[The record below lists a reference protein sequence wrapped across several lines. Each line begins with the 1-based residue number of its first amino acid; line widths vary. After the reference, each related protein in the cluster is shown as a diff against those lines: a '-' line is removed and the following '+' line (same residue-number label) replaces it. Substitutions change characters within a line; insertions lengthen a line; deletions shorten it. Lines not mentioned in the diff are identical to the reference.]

1 MKEKNSYTKNIC
13 IFGLGVVSLALLCL
27 LAKNYNLPFL
37 HEIDTNILQ
46 FMVEHTNKYLTVVMN
61 IITFFGTIGGV
72 TLILILMIFI
82 SRFQKEMLLYSVL
95 VLFTY
100 LINGFMK
107 NIVMRPRPNVTHL
120 TFADGYSFVSGHSS
134 ISIVLSVTLIAFFVP
149 RIKNAVIKNGIT
161 VFLYVLPFCIAFSRM
176 YLRVHY
182 FTDILGGWF
191 TAVTYLCILY
201 FGFHFIA
208 DRERGKAHED
218 YNNKRKSQKK
228 RRNSIDTA

>member
-1 MKEKNSYTKNIC
+1 MKGKNRYAKSIC
-13 IFGLGVVSLALLCL
+13 ILVLGVVSLVLLCL
-27 LAKNYNLPFL
+27 LAKNYNLSFL
-37 HEIDTNILQ
+37 QEIDTNILQ
-46 FMVEHTNKYLTVVMN
+46 FMVEHTNEYLTVVMN

-120 TFADGYSFVSGHSS
+120 TFADGYSFISGHSS

-149 RIKNAVIKNGIT
+149 KIKKAVLRNCIT
-161 VFLYVLPFCIAFSRM
+161 VFFCILPFCIAISRM

-191 TAVTYLCILY
+191 VAITYLCTLY
-201 FGFHFIA
+201 FGFHFIT
-208 DRERGKAHED
+208 DRKRGKTHD
-218 YNNKRKSQKK
+218 K
-228 RRNSIDTA
+228 

>member
-1 MKEKNSYTKNIC
+1 MKGKNRYAKSIC
-13 IFGLGVVSLALLCL
+13 ILILGVVSLVLLCL
-27 LAKNYNLPFL
+27 LAKNYNLSFL
-37 HEIDTNILQ
+37 QEIDTNILQ
-46 FMVEHTNKYLTVVMN
+46 FMVEHTNEYLTVVMN

-107 NIVMRPRPNVTHL
+107 NIVMRPRPNITHL

-149 RIKNAVIKNGIT
+149 KIKKAVLRNGIT
-161 VFLYVLPFCIAFSRM
+161 VFLCIMPFCIAISRM
-176 YLRVHY
+176 YLGVHY

-191 TAVTYLCILY
+191 VAITYLCTLY
-201 FGFHFIA
+201 FGFHFIT
-208 DRERGKAHED
+208 DRKRGKTYD
-218 YNNKRKSQKK
+218 K
-228 RRNSIDTA
+228 

>member
-1 MKEKNSYTKNIC
+1 MKGKNRYAKSIC
-13 IFGLGVVSLALLCL
+13 ILILGVVSLVLLCL
-27 LAKNYNLPFL
+27 LAKNYNLSFL
-37 HEIDTNILQ
+37 QEIDTNILQ
-46 FMVEHTNKYLTVVMN
+46 FMVEHTNEYLTVVMN

-100 LINGFMK
+100 LINGFIK

-149 RIKNAVIKNGIT
+149 KIKKAVLRNGIT
-161 VFLYVLPFCIAFSRM
+161 VFLCIMPFCIAISRM

-191 TAVTYLCILY
+191 VAITYLCTLY
-201 FGFHFIA
+201 FGFHFIT
-208 DRERGKAHED
+208 DRKRGKTYD
-218 YNNKRKSQKK
+218 K
-228 RRNSIDTA
+228 

>member
-1 MKEKNSYTKNIC
+1 
-13 IFGLGVVSLALLCL
+13 
-27 LAKNYNLPFL
+27 
-37 HEIDTNILQ
+37 
-46 FMVEHTNKYLTVVMN
+46 MVGHTNRNMTVVMN

-72 TLILILMIFI
+72 TLILILMILI
-82 SRFQKEMLLYSVL
+82 SRFQKEMLLYSGL

-149 RIKNAVIKNGIT
+149 KIKKTVLRNCIT
-161 VFLYVLPFCIAFSRM
+161 VFLCILPFCIAISRM

-191 TAVTYLCILY
+191 VAVTYLCILY
-201 FGFHFIA
+201 FGFHFIT
-208 DRERGKAHED
+208 DRKRGKTYD
-218 YNNKRKSQKK
+218 K
-228 RRNSIDTA
+228 

>member
-1 MKEKNSYTKNIC
+1 MKEKNSYAKSIC
-13 IFGLGVVSLALLCL
+13 ILVLGIVSFVFLCL
-27 LAKNYNLPFL
+27 LAKKYSLPFL
-37 HEIDTNILQ
+37 QEIDTRILQ
-46 FMVEHTNKYLTVVMN
+46 FMVGHTNRNMTVVMN

-72 TLILILMIFI
+72 TLILILMILI
-82 SRFQKEMLLYSVL
+82 SRFQKEMLLYSGL

-149 RIKNAVIKNGIT
+149 KIKKTVLRNCIT
-161 VFLYVLPFCIAFSRM
+161 VFLCILPFCIAISRM

-191 TAVTYLCILY
+191 VAVTYLCILY
-201 FGFHFIA
+201 FGFYFIA
-208 DRERGKAHED
+208 DRKRGKTHD
-218 YNNKRKSQKK
+218 K
-228 RRNSIDTA
+228 

>member
-1 MKEKNSYTKNIC
+1 MKGKNRYAKSIC
-13 IFGLGVVSLALLCL
+13 ILILGVVSLVLLCL
-27 LAKNYNLPFL
+27 LARNYNLSFL
-37 HEIDTNILQ
+37 QEIDTNILQ
-46 FMVEHTNKYLTVVMN
+46 FMVEHTNEYLTVVMN

-107 NIVMRPRPNVTHL
+107 NIVMRPRPNITHL

-149 RIKNAVIKNGIT
+149 KIKKAVLRNGIT
-161 VFLYVLPFCIAFSRM
+161 VFLCIMPFCIAISRM

-191 TAVTYLCILY
+191 VAITYLCTLY
-201 FGFHFIA
+201 FGFHFIT
-208 DRERGKAHED
+208 DRKRGKIYD
-218 YNNKRKSQKK
+218 K
-228 RRNSIDTA
+228 

>member
-1 MKEKNSYTKNIC
+1 MKEINRYAKSIC
-13 IFGLGVVSLALLCL
+13 ILVLGVVSLVLLCL
-27 LAKNYNLPFL
+27 LAKNYNLSFL
-37 HEIDTNILQ
+37 QEIDTNILQ
-46 FMVEHTNKYLTVVMN
+46 FMVEHTNEYLTVVMN

-100 LINGFMK
+100 PINGFIK

-134 ISIVLSVTLIAFFVP
+134 ISIVLSVTLIALFIP
-149 RIKNAVIKNGIT
+149 KIKNAVLRNSIT
-161 VFLYVLPFCIAFSRM
+161 VFLCVLPFCIAISRM

-191 TAVTYLCILY
+191 VAITYLCILY
-201 FGFHFIA
+201 FDFHFIT
-208 DRERGKAHED
+208 DR
-218 YNNKRKSQKK
+218 KREKIYDK
-228 RRNSIDTA
+228 

>member
-1 MKEKNSYTKNIC
+1 MKGKNRYAKSIC
-13 IFGLGVVSLALLCL
+13 ILILGVVSLVLLCL
-27 LAKNYNLPFL
+27 LAKNYNLSFL
-37 HEIDTNILQ
+37 QEIDTNILQ
-46 FMVEHTNKYLTVVMN
+46 FMVEHTNEYLTVVMN

-134 ISIVLSVTLIAFFVP
+134 ISIVLSVTLISFFVP
-149 RIKNAVIKNGIT
+149 KIKKTVLRNCIT
-161 VFLYVLPFCIAFSRM
+161 VFLCILPFCIAISRM

-191 TAVTYLCILY
+191 VAVTYLCILY
-201 FGFHFIA
+201 FGFYFIA
-208 DRERGKAHED
+208 DRKRGKTHD
-218 YNNKRKSQKK
+218 K
-228 RRNSIDTA
+228 

>member
-1 MKEKNSYTKNIC
+1 MKGKNRYAKSIC
-13 IFGLGVVSLALLCL
+13 ILILGVVSLVLLCL
-27 LAKNYNLPFL
+27 LAKNYNLSFL
-37 HEIDTNILQ
+37 QEIDTNILQ
-46 FMVEHTNKYLTVVMN
+46 FMVEHTNEYLTVVMN

-107 NIVMRPRPNVTHL
+107 NIVMRPRPNITHL

-149 RIKNAVIKNGIT
+149 KIKKAVLRNGIT
-161 VFLYVLPFCIAFSRM
+161 VFLCIMPFCIAISRM

-191 TAVTYLCILY
+191 VAVTYLCILY
-201 FGFHFIA
+201 FGFYFIA
-208 DRERGKAHED
+208 DTSLQLFD
-218 YNNKRKSQKK
+218 F
-228 RRNSIDTA
+228 

>member
-1 MKEKNSYTKNIC
+1 
-13 IFGLGVVSLALLCL
+13 
-27 LAKNYNLPFL
+27 
-37 HEIDTNILQ
+37 
-46 FMVEHTNKYLTVVMN
+46 MVEHTNEYLTVVMN

-107 NIVMRPRPNVTHL
+107 NIVMRPRPNITHL

-149 RIKNAVIKNGIT
+149 KIKKAVLRNGIT
-161 VFLYVLPFCIAFSRM
+161 VFLCIMPFCIAISRM

-191 TAVTYLCILY
+191 VAITYLCTLY
-201 FGFHFIA
+201 FGFHFIT
-208 DRERGKAHED
+208 DRKRGKTYD
-218 YNNKRKSQKK
+218 K
-228 RRNSIDTA
+228 

>member
-1 MKEKNSYTKNIC
+1 MKDKNRYAKNIC
-13 IFGLGVVSLALLCL
+13 ILVLGIVSLVLLCL
-27 LAKNYNLPFL
+27 LAKNYNLLFL
-37 HEIDTNILQ
+37 QKIDTKILQ
-46 FMVEHTNKYLTVVMN
+46 FMVEHTNSNMTVVMN
-61 IITFFGTIGGV
+61 ILTFFGTIGGV
-72 TLILILMIFI
+72 TLILILMILI

-100 LINGFMK
+100 LLNGFMK

-149 RIKNAVIKNGIT
+149 KIKKTVLRNCIT
-161 VFLYVLPFCIAFSRM
+161 VFLCILPFCIAISRM

-191 TAVTYLCILY
+191 VAVTYLCILY
-201 FGFHFIA
+201 FGFHFIT
-208 DRERGKAHED
+208 DRKRGNTHDK
-218 YNNKRKSQKK
+218 
-228 RRNSIDTA
+228 

>member
-1 MKEKNSYTKNIC
+1 MKKKNSYAKSIC
-13 IFGLGVVSLALLCL
+13 ILVLGIVSFVFLCL
-27 LAKNYNLPFL
+27 LAKNYSLPFL
-37 HEIDTNILQ
+37 QEIDTKILQ
-46 FMVEHTNKYLTVVMN
+46 FMVGHTNKNMTVVMN

-72 TLILILMIFI
+72 TLILILMILI
-82 SRFQKEMLLYSVL
+82 SRFQKEMLIYSGL

-134 ISIVLSVTLIAFFVP
+134 ISVVLSVTLIAFFVP
-149 RIKNAVIKNGIT
+149 KIKKTVLRNCIT
-161 VFLYVLPFCIAFSRM
+161 VFLCILPFCIAISRM

-191 TAVTYLCILY
+191 VAVTYLCILY
-201 FGFHFIA
+201 FGFHFIT
-208 DRERGKAHED
+208 DRKRGKTYD
-218 YNNKRKSQKK
+218 K
-228 RRNSIDTA
+228 

>member
-1 MKEKNSYTKNIC
+1 MKGKNRYAKRIC
-13 IFGLGVVSLALLCL
+13 ILILGVVSLVLLCL
-27 LAKNYNLPFL
+27 LAKNYNLSFL
-37 HEIDTNILQ
+37 QEIDTNILQ
-46 FMVEHTNKYLTVVMN
+46 FMVKHTNEYLTVVMN

-72 TLILILMIFI
+72 TLILILMILI

-107 NIVMRPRPNVTHL
+107 NIVMRPRPNITHL

-149 RIKNAVIKNGIT
+149 KIKKAVLRNGIT
-161 VFLYVLPFCIAFSRM
+161 VFLCILPFCIAISRM

-191 TAVTYLCILY
+191 VAITYLCTLY
-201 FGFHFIA
+201 FGFHFIT
-208 DRERGKAHED
+208 DRKRGKTHD
-218 YNNKRKSQKK
+218 K
-228 RRNSIDTA
+228 

>member
-1 MKEKNSYTKNIC
+1 MKGKNRYAKSIC
-13 IFGLGVVSLALLCL
+13 ILILGVVSLVLLCL
-27 LAKNYNLPFL
+27 LAKNYNLSFL
-37 HEIDTNILQ
+37 QEIDTNILQ
-46 FMVEHTNKYLTVVMN
+46 FMVEHTNEYLTVVMN

-107 NIVMRPRPNVTHL
+107 NIVMRPRPNITHL

-149 RIKNAVIKNGIT
+149 KIKKDVLRNCVT
-161 VFLYVLPFCIAFSRM
+161 VFLCIMPFCIAISRM

-191 TAVTYLCILY
+191 VAITYLCTLY
-201 FGFHFIA
+201 FGFHFIT
-208 DRERGKAHED
+208 DRKRGKTYD
-218 YNNKRKSQKK
+218 K
-228 RRNSIDTA
+228 

>member
-1 MKEKNSYTKNIC
+1 
-13 IFGLGVVSLALLCL
+13 
-27 LAKNYNLPFL
+27 
-37 HEIDTNILQ
+37 
-46 FMVEHTNKYLTVVMN
+46 MVEHTNSNMTVVMN
-61 IITFFGTIGGV
+61 ILTFFGTIGGV
-72 TLILILMIFI
+72 TLILILMILI

-100 LINGFMK
+100 LLNGFMK

-149 RIKNAVIKNGIT
+149 KIKKTVLRNCIT
-161 VFLYVLPFCIAFSRM
+161 VFLCILPFCIAISRM

-191 TAVTYLCILY
+191 VAVTYLCILY
-201 FGFHFIA
+201 FCFHFIT
-208 DRERGKAHED
+208 DRKRGNTHDK
-218 YNNKRKSQKK
+218 
-228 RRNSIDTA
+228 

>member
-1 MKEKNSYTKNIC
+1 MKGKNRYAKNIC
-13 IFGLGVVSLALLCL
+13 ILVLGIISFVLLCL
-27 LAKNYNLPFL
+27 LAKNYSLPFL
-37 HEIDTNILQ
+37 QEIDAKILQ
-46 FMVEHTNKYLTVVMN
+46 FMVGHTNRNMTAVMN

-72 TLILILMIFI
+72 TLILILMILI

-100 LINGFMK
+100 LLNGFMK

-149 RIKNAVIKNGIT
+149 KIKKTVLRNCIT
-161 VFLYVLPFCIAFSRM
+161 VFLCILPFCIAISRM

-191 TAVTYLCILY
+191 VAVTYLCILY
-201 FGFHFIA
+201 FCFHFIT
-208 DRERGKAHED
+208 DRKRGNTHDK
-218 YNNKRKSQKK
+218 
-228 RRNSIDTA
+228 

>member
-1 MKEKNSYTKNIC
+1 MKGKNRYANSIC
-13 IFGLGVVSLALLCL
+13 ILILGVVSLVLLCL
-27 LAKNYNLPFL
+27 LAKNYNLSFL
-37 HEIDTNILQ
+37 QEIDTNILQ
-46 FMVEHTNKYLTVVMN
+46 FMVEHTNEYLTVVMN

-107 NIVMRPRPNVTHL
+107 NIVMRPRPNITHL

-149 RIKNAVIKNGIT
+149 KIKKAVLRNGIT
-161 VFLYVLPFCIAFSRM
+161 VFLCIMPFCIAISRM

-191 TAVTYLCILY
+191 VAITYLCTLY
-201 FGFHFIA
+201 FGFHFIT
-208 DRERGKAHED
+208 DRKRGKTYD
-218 YNNKRKSQKK
+218 K
-228 RRNSIDTA
+228 

>member
-1 MKEKNSYTKNIC
+1 MKGKNRYAKSIC
-13 IFGLGVVSLALLCL
+13 ILILGVVSLVLLCL
-27 LAKNYNLPFL
+27 SFL
-37 HEIDTNILQ
+37 QEIDTNILQ
-46 FMVEHTNKYLTVVMN
+46 FMVEHTNEYLTVVMN

-107 NIVMRPRPNVTHL
+107 NIVMRPRPNITHL

-149 RIKNAVIKNGIT
+149 KIKKAVLRNGIT
-161 VFLYVLPFCIAFSRM
+161 VFLCIMPFCIAISRM

-191 TAVTYLCILY
+191 VAITYLCTLY
-201 FGFHFIA
+201 FGFHFIT
-208 DRERGKAHED
+208 DRKRGKTYD
-218 YNNKRKSQKK
+218 K
-228 RRNSIDTA
+228 

>member
-1 MKEKNSYTKNIC
+1 MKDKNRYAKNIC
-13 IFGLGVVSLALLCL
+13 ILVLGIVSLVLLCL
-27 LAKNYNLPFL
+27 LAKNYNLLFL
-37 HEIDTNILQ
+37 QKIDTKILQ
-46 FMVEHTNKYLTVVMN
+46 FMVEHTNKNMTVVMN
-61 IITFFGTIGGV
+61 ILTFFGTIGGV
-72 TLILILMIFI
+72 TLILILMILI

-100 LINGFMK
+100 LINGFIK

-149 RIKNAVIKNGIT
+149 KIKKTVLRNCIT
-161 VFLYVLPFCIAFSRM
+161 VFLCILPFCIAISRM

-191 TAVTYLCILY
+191 VAVTYLCILY
-201 FGFHFIA
+201 FGFHFIT
-208 DRERGKAHED
+208 DRKRGNTHDK
-218 YNNKRKSQKK
+218 
-228 RRNSIDTA
+228 

>member
-1 MKEKNSYTKNIC
+1 MKKYLY
-13 IFGLGVVSLALLCL
+13 FGLGIVSFAFLCM
-27 LAKNYNLPFL
+27 LAKNYSLPFL
-37 HEIDTNILQ
+37 QEIDTRILQ
-46 FMVEHTNKYLTVVMN
+46 FMVGHTNKNMTLVMN

-72 TLILILMIFI
+72 TLILILMILI
-82 SRFQKEMLLYSVL
+82 SRFQKEMLIYSVL

-107 NIVMRPRPNVTHL
+107 NIVMRPRPNVTYL

-149 RIKNAVIKNGIT
+149 KIKKTILRNCTT
-161 VFLYVLPFCIAFSRM
+161 VFLCILPFCIAISRM

-191 TAVTYLCILY
+191 VAVTYLCILY
-201 FGFHFIA
+201 FGFHFIT
-208 DRERGKAHED
+208 DRKRGKTHD
-218 YNNKRKSQKK
+218 K
-228 RRNSIDTA
+228 